1 MKKLMKNNITAI
13 YPGTFDP
20 LTFGHL
26 DLISR
31 GSELFDNII
40 IAVAENNNKKTLFN
54 SIERQKIIEEVIND
68 THPKNQIE
76 IKIFSGLLVDFVE
89 KEKASAVIRGL
100 RVLSDFDYEFQ
111 MAGINSRLSN
121 KFQTVFLMASE
132 NQQFVASRYVK
143 EIFNLNGDISTFV
156 PKIVLKH
163 LENKKNN

>member
-1 MKKLMKNNITAI
+1 MKNNITAI

-26 DLISR
+26 DLIIR
-31 GSELFDNII
+31 GSKLFDNII

-68 THPKNQIE
+68 THPNNQIE

-143 EIFNLNGDISTFV
+143 EIFNLNGDITTFV

>member
-1 MKKLMKNNITAI
+1 MKNNITAI

-26 DLISR
+26 DLIIR
-31 GSELFDNII
+31 GSALFDKII
-40 IAVAENNNKKTLFN
+40 IAVAENNNKNTLFN
-54 SIERQKIIEEVIND
+54 SFERKSIIEEVVNESF
-68 THPKNQIE
+68 PKNQIE

-89 KEKASAVIRGL
+89 KQKAKAVIRGL

-143 EIFNLNGDISTFV
+143 EIFSLNGDISTFV
-156 PKIVLKH
+156 PEIVLKY
-163 LENKKNN
+163 LKSKKNN

>member
-1 MKKLMKNNITAI
+1 MKNNITAI

-31 GSELFDNII
+31 GSELFDKLI

-68 THPKNQIE
+68 THPNNQIE

-89 KEKASAVIRGL
+89 KEKARAVIRGL

>member
-1 MKKLMKNNITAI
+1 MKNNITAI

-31 GSELFDNII
+31 GSELFDNLI

-68 THPKNQIE
+68 THPNNQIE

>member
-1 MKKLMKNNITAI
+1 MKNNITAI

-26 DLISR
+26 DLIRR
-31 GSELFDNII
+31 GSELFDKII
-40 IAVAENNNKKTLFN
+40 IAVAENNNKNTLFN
-54 SIERQKIIEEVIND
+54 SFERKSIIEAVVNESL
-68 THPKNQIE
+68 PKNQIE

-89 KEKASAVIRGL
+89 KQKAKAVIRGL

-143 EIFNLNGDISTFV
+143 EIFSLNGDISSFV
-156 PKIVLKH
+156 PEIVLKY
-163 LENKKNN
+163 LKSKNNN

>member
-1 MKKLMKNNITAI
+1 MKNNITAI

-68 THPKNQIE
+68 THPNNQIE

>member
-68 THPKNQIE
+68 THPNNQIE

-89 KEKASAVIRGL
+89 KEKARAVIRGL

>member
-1 MKKLMKNNITAI
+1 MKNNITAI

-26 DLISR
+26 DLIIR
-31 GSELFDNII
+31 GSALFDKII
-40 IAVAENNNKKTLFN
+40 IAVAENNNKNTFFN
-54 SIERQKIIEEVIND
+54 SFERKSIIEEVVNESF
-68 THPKNQIE
+68 PKNQIE

-89 KEKASAVIRGL
+89 KQKAKAVIRGL

-143 EIFNLNGDISTFV
+143 EIFSLNGDISTFV
-156 PKIVLKH
+156 PEIVLKY
-163 LENKKNN
+163 LKSKKNN

>member
-68 THPKNQIE
+68 THPNNQIE

>member
-1 MKKLMKNNITAI
+1 MKNNITAI

-26 DLISR
+26 DLIIR
-31 GSELFDNII
+31 GSKLFDNII

-68 THPKNQIE
+68 THPNNQIE

>member
-1 MKKLMKNNITAI
+1 MKNNITAI

-26 DLISR
+26 DLIRR
-31 GSELFDNII
+31 GSELFDKII
-40 IAVAENNNKKTLFN
+40 IAVAENNNKNTFFN
-54 SIERQKIIEEVIND
+54 SFERKSIIEEVVNESF
-68 THPKNQIE
+68 PKNQIE

-89 KEKASAVIRGL
+89 KQKAKAVIRGL

-143 EIFNLNGDISTFV
+143 EIFSLNGDISTFV
-156 PKIVLKH
+156 PEIVLKY
-163 LENKKNN
+163 LKSKKNN

>member
-68 THPKNQIE
+68 IHPNNQIE

-89 KEKASAVIRGL
+89 KEKARAVIRGL

-163 LENKKNN
+163 LEYNKNN

>member
-26 DLISR
+26 DLITR
-31 GSELFDNII
+31 GSELFDNLI

-68 THPKNQIE
+68 THPNNRIE

-89 KEKASAVIRGL
+89 KEKARAVIRGL

>member
-1 MKKLMKNNITAI
+1 MKNNITAI

-26 DLISR
+26 DLIRR
-31 GSELFDNII
+31 GSALFDKII
-40 IAVAENNNKKTLFN
+40 IAVAENNNKNTFFN
-54 SIERQKIIEEVIND
+54 SFERKSIIEEVVNESF
-68 THPKNQIE
+68 PKNQIE

-89 KEKASAVIRGL
+89 KQKAKAVIRGL

-143 EIFNLNGDISTFV
+143 EIFSLNGDISTFV
-156 PKIVLKH
+156 PEIVLKY
-163 LENKKNN
+163 LKSKKNN

>member
-1 MKKLMKNNITAI
+1 MKNNITAI

-26 DLISR
+26 DLIIR
-31 GSELFDNII
+31 GSALFDKII
-40 IAVAENNNKKTLFN
+40 IAVAENNNKNTFFN
-54 SIERQKIIEEVIND
+54 SFERKSIIEEVVNESF
-68 THPKNQIE
+68 PKNQIE

-89 KEKASAVIRGL
+89 KEKAKAVIRGL

-143 EIFNLNGDISTFV
+143 EIFSLNGDISTFV
-156 PKIVLKH
+156 PEIVLKY
-163 LENKKNN
+163 LKSKKNN

>member
-1 MKKLMKNNITAI
+1 MKNNITAI

-68 THPKNQIE
+68 THPNNQIE

-143 EIFNLNGDISTFV
+143 EIFNLNGDITTFV